1 MLFNDSIIEATIH
14 KTMRE
19 YQNARS
25 IEGLGRIKQDLSEV
39 QSIMTENINE
49 VLERGNK
56 LEYLNL
62 LSGNLAVDSKRY
74 LDVSRDLN
82 LQTLYR
88 NAKIVLFAF
97 IFVCVIIYI
106 YMRL

>member
-1 MLFNDSIIEATIH
+1 
-14 KTMRE
+14 MRE

-56 LEYLNL
+56 LDYLNL

-82 LQTLYR
+82 LQALYR
-88 NAKIVLFAF
+88 NAKIILFAF
-97 IFVCVIIYI
+97 IFICVIIYI

>member
-1 MLFNDSIIEATIH
+1 M
-14 KTMRE
+14 KE

-39 QSIMTENINE
+39 QSIMTENIND

-56 LEYLNL
+56 LDYLNL

-74 LDVSRDLN
+74 LEVSRDLN
-82 LQTLYR
+82 MQAFYK
-88 NAKIVLFAF
+88 NAKIILFVFLFICVL
-97 IFVCVIIYI
+97 VYI
-106 YMRL
+106 YLRL